1 MGNKYKELA
10 GNTLIF
16 AICNFTAKLL
26 VFFMLPFY
34 TAVLSREEF
43 GTADLITSTVSLLQP
58 ILTIAIAEA
67 CMRFALDKAKDA
79 KQVFA
84 VGLKTILIGMA
95 IIIVASPLLKKLP
108 GLDGYMLYFVG
119 LYVTT
124 ILNSFLNYFG
134 RGIQKVKIVGIAGVV
149 SAFTAVGCNVLLLFV
164 FHLGI
169 AGYLLSMIIAHF
181 AASCVLFWG
190 GKMTKYLS
198 WETPVPLTKEM
209 VQYSL
214 PLVPNKLS
222 WWINHL
228 SNRYILNHFCGVADV
243 GLYSAAAR
251 MPSIIDTF
259 RGIFIEAWQL
269 STITEYDK
277 KDSDAFFNNIFRAY
291 NVFMLLLTSGLI
303 VFSKALGRLLYSKEF
318 FQAWELTP
326 LLLLSVFFGSLVS
339 FYSPIYLAHKKT
351 NRLFLFTLAGAI
363 ITVVCNFVLVPILG
377 VRGAATASVI
387 SYFSIYLSMA
397 IDSKK
402 YVALT
407 ADSIVYKVSYA
418 LLALQAA
425 LITFGVIMPMSIL
438 SWAILFALLI
448 LNFGDIRDM
457 SSRLF
462 GALRNRFI
470 KHGK

>member
-1 MGNKYKELA
+1 MGNRYKELA

-34 TAVLSREEF
+34 TAVLSKEEF

-58 ILTIAIAEA
+58 FLTIAIAEA
-67 CMRFALDKAKDA
+67 CMRFALDSAKDT

-95 IIIVASPLLKKLP
+95 IIIIASPLLKKLP
-108 GLDGYMLYFVG
+108 GLEGYMLLFIG

-124 ILNSFLNYFG
+124 IMNSFLNYFG

-149 SAFTAVGCNVLLLFV
+149 SAFTAVVCNILLLFV
-164 FHLGI
+164 FHCGI
-169 AGYLLSMIIAHF
+169 AGYLLSMIVAHLT
-181 AASCVLFWG
+181 ASCVLFFG
-190 GKMTKYLS
+190 GKMAQYLS
-198 WETPVPLTKEM
+198 WDTPAPLTKEM
-209 VQYSL
+209 IQYSL

-228 SNRYILNHFCGVADV
+228 SNRFILNHFCGVADV

-277 KDSDAFFNNIFRAY
+277 KDSETFFNNIFRVY
-291 NVFMLLLTSGLI
+291 SVFMLLLTSLLI
-303 VFSKALGRLLYSKEF
+303 AFSKLIGGVLYSKEF
-318 FQAWELTP
+318 YQAWEFTP
-326 LLLLSVFFGSLVS
+326 LLLLSVFFGSLVA
-339 FYSPIYLAHKKT
+339 FYSPMYLAHKKT
-351 NRLFLFTLAGAI
+351 NRLFVFTLVGAI
-363 ITVVCNFVLVPILG
+363 ITIISNLFLVPFLG
-377 VRGAATASVI
+377 VRGAAVSSVF
-387 SYFSIYLSMA
+387 SYFCIYLSMA

-402 YVALT
+402 Y
-407 ADSIVYKVSYA
+407 IVINVNNLLLYVSYA
-418 LLALQAA
+418 LLAIQAT
-425 LITFGVIMPMSIL
+425 LVSFNVIRPMGLFSCVIL
-438 SWAILFALLI
+438 LAIIIFNFSAIREIVSQLFLVM
-448 LNFGDIRDM
+448 RRHK
-457 SSRLF
+457 S
-462 GALRNRFI
+462 
-470 KHGK
+470 K